1 MRGVSSRREIVM
13 RPWRIGLRRDGHK
26 PENAEWKTGVK
37 MKKVHFRAGDELLED
52 INKMNEV
59 FQESENRT
67 TGNKVSTSETIV
79 RLLIDSISRHK
90 KSGMIKG

>member
-1 MRGVSSRREIVM
+1 
-13 RPWRIGLRRDGHK
+13 
-26 PENAEWKTGVK
+26 
-37 MKKVHFRAGDELLED
+37 MKKVHFRAGDELMED